1 VLAESSSV
9 FHIVP
14 APSESEWFEDL
25 KKVDVV
31 RSKFSLCHMYG
42 SKIVISD
49 KSDGYLYKVVVA
61 WTAGFCPSFSSAQE
75 RPGDELHLEAPSN
88 HTRYYLCN
96 SFSYH

>member
-9 FHIVP
+9 FHVIL

-25 KKVDVV
+25 KKLDVV
-31 RSKFSLCHMYG
+31 SSKISLRHRYG
-42 SKIVISD
+42 SNIVISN

-75 RPGDELHLEAPSN
+75 SPRDELHLEAPSN
-88 HTRYYLCN
+88 HTYYLFN